1 MNREIGEPMYTV
13 NHSSSTSLRY
23 FVIFFTIASLAF
35 CAQAA
40 PVARTIYDSDHDLFR
55 TTGHVSVDVE
65 IGTLGKIAGTFPAYR
80 DWTMYQINEA
90 KDGKK
95 YSILFRDVKYRPGG
109 RGKLGIFRVYF
120 DLDWPWPFGAK
131 GKELDF
137 AILKA
142 TPNGQG
148 GINHL
153 VIDLEEKGALL
164 KTFRLDM
171 VASQTSNGSRVDF
184 KAEVKFNGFVD
195 TFFSLERYRQNI
207 EYRVVK
213 VILNLQKHA
222 EKNSDTG
229 QDKAQ

>member
-1 MNREIGEPMYTV
+1 MSASSNSPPHYSDFVTHCTLLEYSVNIVVVPEVSVYEQQIGTITS
-13 NHSSSTSLRY
+13 NQSSSTCPRY
-23 FVIFFTIASLAF
+23 FVIFLMIASLTV
-35 CAQAA
+35 CAQAT
-40 PVARTIYDSDHDLFR
+40 PVAKTIYDSDLDLFR

-80 DWTMYQINEA
+80 DWTMYEINEA

-95 YSILFRDVKYRPGG
+95 YSILFRDVKYHSGG

-131 GKELDF
+131 GKQLDF

-142 TPNGQG
+142 TPNGLG

-164 KTFRLDM
+164 KTLRLDL
-171 VASQTSNGSRVDF
+171 VQAKRPPITESTSKLRLSSAGLL
-184 KAEVKFNGFVD
+184 
-195 TFFSLERYRQNI
+195 THFF
-207 EYRVVK
+207 
-213 VILNLQKHA
+213 H
-222 EKNSDTG
+222 
-229 QDKAQ
+229 

>member
-1 MNREIGEPMYTV
+1 MNSEIGEPMYTV
-13 NHSSSTSLRY
+13 NQSSSTCPRY
-23 FVIFFTIASLAF
+23 FVIFLMIASLTV
-35 CAQAA
+35 CAQAT
-40 PVARTIYDSDHDLFR
+40 PVAKTIYDSDLDLFR

-80 DWTMYQINEA
+80 DWTMYEINEA

-95 YSILFRDVKYRPGG
+95 YSILFRDVKYQSGG

-131 GKELDF
+131 GKQLDF

-142 TPNGQG
+142 TPNGLG

-164 KTFRLDM
+164 KTFRLDL
-171 VASQTSNGSRVDF
+171 VASKTTTGSRVDF
-184 KAEVKFNGFVD
+184 KAEVKFSGFVD

-222 EKNSDTG
+222 EKN
-229 QDKAQ
+229 QKDKAE